1 MADPRDGTEPR
12 GATRRA
18 STPDPSLV
26 GGYLD
31 LREVGR
37 GGFGVVYRAMQV
49 EFNRTVA
56 LKILA
61 SAFDDDSAR
70 ARFERECLA
79 MGSLSGH
86 PNIVTVYAAGYTTD
100 GRPYIAMEFLPGG
113 TLAER
118 LAGRGIPWPEA
129 IAVGIKICGAL
140 QLAHDSGVLHRDV
153 KPENILVSA
162 YDEPKLADFGIAR
175 LHGGYETRSGIV
187 TATFAHAAPELLE
200 GKPPSAASDVY
211 SLASTLY
218 ALITGRPPFVVGD
231 EDTLPG
237 VIARIATEPPPDL
250 RAHGVPDSVCTALEH
265 ALAKDPAAR
274 TPTARAF
281 GQELQAAV
289 RTAGEQPAD
298 MVTASPG
305 LVDGFR
311 PPPGATAEG
320 RRFGFGGQRR
330 PGVLIAAAVTL
341 VVLVGAGV
349 ILATSGGGTSQPAT
363 TTNPKVPQA
372 PPMPSTLAGYRKDG
386 AATNSILRVFNTQ
399 PNYVQDFPWTMNDCA
414 SAMYTTQWRA
424 LTTADLVAAGSTDQ
438 HASTTL
444 QAKQVKGVKTD
455 HAGLIVGDSCH
466 EPVFF
471 FAGTTGVDTLVDVA
485 IVTQHWTAAP

>member
-1 MADPRDGTEPR
+1 MPDEPDPTTER

-18 STPDPSLV
+18 PVPDPSLV
-26 GGYLD
+26 DGYIE

-37 GGFGVVYRAMQV
+37 GGFGIVYRALQV

-56 LKILA
+56 LKILTNV
-61 SAFDDDSAR
+61 SEDPGAR

-100 GRPYIAMEFLPGG
+100 GRPYIAMEFLTGG

-129 IAVGIKICGAL
+129 IAIGIKICGAL
-140 QLAHDSGVLHRDV
+140 QRAHDSGVLHRDV
-153 KPENILVSA
+153 KPENVLVSA

-175 LHGGYETRSGIV
+175 LHGGYETRSGII

-218 ALITGRPPFVVGD
+218 SLITGQPPFVID
-231 EDTLPG
+231 DNDTLPG

-250 RAHGVPDSVCTALEH
+250 RRRGVPDAVCSAFEH
-265 ALAKDPAAR
+265 ALAKDPLQR
-274 TPTARAF
+274 TPTARDF
-281 GQELQAAV
+281 GHELQDAARV
-289 RTAGEQPAD
+289 AGERPVD
-298 MVTASPG
+298 MIVAAPGDGDGASGTAAS
-305 LVDGFR
+305 R
-311 PPPGATAEG
+311 S
-320 RRFGFGGQRR
+320 RRFGLGRVPRR
-330 PGVLIAAAVTL
+330 AMIAGL
-341 VVLVGAGV
+341 VALAVLVAAGV
-349 ILATSGGGTSQPAT
+349 GLAALLGGGSSRTHTATST
-363 TTNPKVPQA
+363 PKIPQA
-372 PPMPSTLAGYRKDG
+372 PPMPTTLAGYRKDG
-386 AATNSILRVFNTQ
+386 APTSSIQRVFNGQ
-399 PNYVQDFPWTMNDCA
+399 PNYLANFPWTMNSCQ

-424 LTTADLVAAGSTDQ
+424 LTTADLVAAGATDV

-444 QAKQVKGVKTD
+444 QAKDVKGIKTG
-455 HAGLIVGDSCH
+455 HSGLIVGDSCH

-471 FAGTTGVDTLVDVA
+471 FAGGSSFDTLVDVA
-485 IVTQHWTAAP
+485 VLTQHWTAAP